1 MPHFGDERYS
11 RHKVVQALKP
21 STTLAL
27 LVGEKC
33 GLVPC
38 ESSRQ
43 TRACEISNGEQ
54 VKTAEV
60 WTWENH
66 SCSSETVRHFVVC
79 FTSEG
84 MDSHSCLGAL
94 SLWVTLTQKQ
104 PWCPNQAIRPLKTTF
119 HSYLNLAVSKETGP
133 WVHLALLVIRLW
145 CPQHKLNR
153 TSFWWDP
160 AEATWGA
167 SQGNTTAGKWWVTS
181 LLRAITAF
189 LT

>member
-1 MPHFGDERYS
+1 MPRSREERYL
-11 RHKVVQALKP
+11 RHKAVQALKA
-21 STTLAL
+21 SSASAL
-27 LVGEKC
+27 PLGGKC
-33 GLVPC
+33 SLVPC

-43 TRACEISNGEQ
+43 TPACEISNGEQ

-66 SCSSETVRHFVVC
+66 FCSSETVKNFVVC

-84 MDSHSCLGAL
+84 MDGYSCLEAPN
-94 SLWVTLTQKQ
+94 LWVTLTQKQ

-145 CPQHKLNR
+145 CSQHKLNR

-167 SQGNTTAGKWWVTS
+167 SQGNSTAGKWWLTS